1 MKLSELRCI
10 IKGIFENKRIPL
22 SNKTYP
28 NELHMIV
35 LHGTWKAADSQ
46 ADRGE
51 FFLWGEDSSRPLKRR
66 GRPPK
71 ISSGTAPTHHFQAAD
86 ADILDI
92 LRSLDLQNNTS
103 VSENAHPDDLTFL
116 LPSYP
121 KYPQP
126 SPDMLREDENENSE
140 ETAELVLWKIN
151 GLSIP
156 VEDAVLLFSSFT
168 GAWMETDNFIIGS
181 DLLFWGK
188 TSKFAMELLSKQH
201 FVPGI
206 VTSGTR
212 KSETFAR
219 WQYVLSE
226 ENDRTHMSM
235 LSRSMPPVCTSY
247 IDNIPESDEALLS
260 DYLNAAIDGCIQ
272 NWIPDSQI
280 RSKKAG
286 LSEAWLRSLTT
297 GEPIK
302 VKSSKLKKLSL
313 GMLSWK
319 TPIEDIEKSDFRTC
333 FRLEPPLPGNEDLD
347 EDRSEDDSM
356 NEDDYENFESDEWTL
371 QYFLQASDDP
381 SLLVPAEYVWNE
393 SGSTLQYLN
402 RKFDY
407 PQEKLLADLGKASH
421 LFSPI
426 EDSLHCERP
435 ETAYMNT
442 QQAYMFLKETA
453 PLLTDSGFGVII
465 PSWWNKG
472 RAKSEL
478 GMKLNLKPKG
488 DPKASRGSF
497 NFNSIIDYDWQLA
510 LGGESISEDEFEYLS
525 NLKIPLVRIRGQWM
539 EVGTEEIKAA
549 LKLFKSGKSGEMR
562 LSEAIRFGMGEMGT
576 ESGLPVN
583 GFSASGWISDVL
595 DKLSGNAGISELTQ
609 PGEFVGEL
617 RPYQIK
623 GLSWLAFMRQYGLGA
638 CLADDMG
645 LGKTIQMLALL
656 LQDKNDGVDT
666 PSLLICPTSV
676 VGNWQRE
683 AMRFAPSLRVM
694 VHHGTNRKK
703 ENEFISKAAGY
714 DLVVSTYGL
723 VHRDIDTLTQ
733 VEWNA
738 VVLDEAQNIKNRF
751 TKQSLAVRKLNAG
764 YRVALTGTPV
774 ENRLSELWSIME
786 FLNAGYLSSADEF
799 HRKFAL
805 PIERYND
812 KETSVRLR
820 NVVQPFILRRLKS
833 DPAIIK
839 DLPEKIEM
847 KVHCNLTKEQGTLY
861 EAVVKNMLYKI
872 ENSAGIDRK
881 GLVLSALM
889 RLKQL
894 CNHPAQFLGDGSRLP
909 GRSGKLNRITE
920 MMEEVLAE
928 GDAAL
933 VFTQFAEMGKMLKK
947 HFQEVFGQEVL
958 FLYGAV
964 SQKKREEMIM
974 RFSKEDGPPIFVLS
988 LKAGGVGLNLTRA
1001 NHVFHFDRWWNPAV
1015 ENQATDRA
1023 FRIGQTKNVQVH
1035 KFICDGT
1042 LEERIDEMIESKKA
1056 LAENVIG
1063 TGERWLTEMTTEQL
1077 RDMFTLKR
1085 EAVFDE

>member
-1 MKLSELRCI
+1 
-10 IKGIFENKRIPL
+10 
-22 SNKTYP
+22 
-28 NELHMIV
+28 MIV
-35 LHGTWKAADSQ
+35 LHGTWKSADSL
-46 ADRGE
+46 ADRGK

-71 ISSGTAPTHHFQAAD
+71 IVPGTAPTHNFQAAD
-86 ADILDI
+86 ADLLDG

-103 VSENAHPDDLTFL
+103 VSENTHTDELTFL
-116 LPSYP
+116 LPSYS

-126 SPDMLREDENENSE
+126 SPDMLRVDESENSE
-140 ETAELVLWKIN
+140 EIAELVIWKIN
-151 GLSIP
+151 GLSIRI
-156 VEDAVLLFSSFT
+156 EDAVQLFSSLT
-168 GAWMETDNFIIGS
+168 GAWVESGNFTIGS
-181 DLLFWGK
+181 DLWFWSK

-206 VTSGTR
+206 ITSET
-212 KSETFAR
+212 KNSETFVR
-219 WQYVLSE
+219 WQYVLNE

-260 DYLNAAIDGCIQ
+260 DYLNAAMDGCIR
-272 NWIPDSQI
+272 NWIPDSQVI
-280 RSKKAG
+280 SKKAG

-297 GEPIK
+297 GENIK
-302 VKSSKLKKLSL
+302 IPSSKLKNISK

-333 FRLEPPLPGNEDLD
+333 FRLEPPLPGNEDVD
-347 EDRSEDDSM
+347 EDMDEYVDEDGSN
-356 NEDDYENFESDEWTL
+356 NEKIEPDEWTL

-426 EDSLHCERP
+426 ENSLHCERP

-442 QQAYMFLKETA
+442 QQAYTFLKEAA
-453 PLLTDSGFGVII
+453 PLLTESGFGVII
-465 PSWWNKG
+465 PSWWNKDA
-472 RAKSEL
+472 AKSEL

-488 DPKASRGSF
+488 DPKASIGAF
-497 NFNSIIDYDWQLA
+497 NFNSIIDYDWQIA
-510 LGGESISEDEFEYLS
+510 LGGESISEDEFKYLA
-525 NLKIPLVRIRGQWM
+525 NLKMPLVRIRGQWM
-539 EVGTEEIKAA
+539 EVGNEEIKAA
-549 LKLFKSGKSGEMR
+549 LKLFKTGKSGEMR
-562 LSEAIRFGMGEMGT
+562 LSEAIKFGMGESKS

-583 GFSASGWISDVL
+583 GFSASGWISGVFDR
-595 DKLSGNAGISELTQ
+595 LSGNAGISELSQ
-609 PGEFVGEL
+609 PGKFVGDL
-617 RPYQIK
+617 RPYQVK
-623 GLSWLAFMRQYGLGA
+623 GFSWLAFMRQYGLGA

-656 LQDKNDGVDT
+656 LEDKNDGVNT
-666 PSLLICPTSV
+666 PSLLVCPTSV

-694 VHHGTNRKK
+694 VHHGTNRMK
-703 ENEFISKAAGY
+703 EIEFISDVAKY

-723 VHRDIDTLTQ
+723 VHRDIDTLIQ

-751 TKQSLAVRKLNAG
+751 TKQSLAVRKLNAC

-786 FLNAGYLSSADEF
+786 FLNAGYLGSADDF
-799 HRKFAL
+799 HRRFAL

-812 KETSVRLR
+812 KEAGVRLR

-833 DPAIIK
+833 DPTIIK

-861 EAVVKNMLYKI
+861 EAVVKNMLSKI

-928 GDAAL
+928 GNAAL

-947 HFQEVFGQEVL
+947 HFQEIFGQEVL

-964 SQKKREEMIM
+964 SQKKREEMIK
-974 RFSKEDGPPIFVLS
+974 RFSQDDGPQIFILS

-1063 TGERWLTEMTTEQL
+1063 TGEGWLTEMSTEQL
-1077 RDMFTLKR
+1077 RDMFTLGH